1 MDADRDARPRAAGDA
16 GRRGILARRFVARL
30 KHLGHAATVRATGLV
45 TAMSYRGREVLL
57 VALLALGLLG
67 GAGVEGWRERH
78 PDLARRLEAEPPRLA
93 SVAGARIPRQSSAE
107 GPALSAPARER
118 GRTASQRAARASCP
132 PGARAVTDGRRVTP
146 SAADDTGRP
155 SPDHPLDLNR
165 ATGADL
171 AQLPG
176 IGPRLSDRILRQ
188 RALLG
193 GEFRSPDD
201 LAIVP
206 GLGARRAGLLRPL
219 VTVTPRWRAPTESDL
234 PDSGPPAGPARAA
247 DGMPSENPVFNGERG
262 PGPAE
267 PFSGP
272 DPSEAQ
278 SPGIADPSDEEAR
291 GSSSSAAPRGQGP

>member
-16 GRRGILARRFVARL
+16 GRRGVLARRFVAGL

-57 VALLALGLLG
+57 VALLAMGLLG

-107 GPALSAPARER
+107 GPALSAPAREP

-132 PGARAVTDGRRVTP
+132 PGARAVTGGRRVTP

-219 VTVTPRWRAPTESDL
+219 VTITPRWRGPTESDL
-234 PDSGPPAGPARAA
+234 PDSGPPAGAGRAA
-247 DGMPSENPVFNGERG
+247 DGMPSESPVSDGERG

-267 PFSGP
+267 SSGP
-272 DPSEAQ
+272 EPPEAQ
-278 SPGIADPSDEEAR
+278 SPGMAHPADEEAR
-291 GSSSSAAPRGQGP
+291 GSSSSAAPRDPGP